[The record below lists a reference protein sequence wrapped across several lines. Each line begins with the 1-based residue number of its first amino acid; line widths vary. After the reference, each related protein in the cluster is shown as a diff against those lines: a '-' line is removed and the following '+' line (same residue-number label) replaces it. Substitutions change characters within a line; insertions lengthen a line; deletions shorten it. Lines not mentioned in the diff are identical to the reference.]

1 MDRRV
6 VAGTLLVG
14 AAAAFGVAPTAGSM
28 SRPVQSGMISESSF
42 PSRALGL
49 RLRFA
54 VYLPPGYRDGTE
66 RYPVIY
72 YLHGLP
78 AAGNAFRTFGFV
90 PAALEQHNLRAIVV
104 APQGARDGDSDPE
117 YLDWGAGR
125 NWESAIA
132 RELPAF
138 VDSHYRTIR
147 GREGRALIGLS
158 AGGYGALLLTLHH
171 LSSFAAVESWSG
183 YFHPTDPSGTK
194 PLELGSPH
202 ADAKASAH
210 ALVTGLRSSVRRY
223 PTFLAFYVGRSDT
236 RFERENEQ
244 LNMELTRA
252 GISHTF
258 RIYDGGHSSSLW
270 KREAE
275 PWLALALRHLRT
287 PTA

>member
-1 MDRRV
+1 MGCRV
-6 VAGTLLVG
+6 LAGTLLAG
-14 AAAAFGVAPTAGSM
+14 AVAAFAVTAGAGST
-28 SRPVQSGMISESSF
+28 STAWNGTISESSF
-42 PSRALGL
+42 PSRALGS

-54 VYLPPGYRDGTE
+54 VYLPPGYRDGSE

-78 AAGNAFRTFGFV
+78 ATSDAFRTFGFV
-90 PAALEQHNLRAIVV
+90 PSALEQRNLRAIVV
-104 APQGARDGDSDPE
+104 APQGARDGDPDPE

-147 GREGRALIGLS
+147 GRDGRVLIGLS
-158 AGGYGALLLTLHH
+158 AGGYGAFLLTLHH

-194 PLELGSPH
+194 AVELGSPR
-202 ADAKASAH
+202 ADANASAH
-210 ALVTGLRSSVRRY
+210 ALVADLRSSVRRN

-244 LNMELTRA
+244 LNLELTQA
-252 GISHTF
+252 GIPHTF
-258 RIYDGGHSSSLW
+258 RIYEGGHSPTLW
-270 KREAE
+270 KQEAG
-275 PWLALALRHLRT
+275 PWLALALRHLRA
-287 PTA
+287 PTG